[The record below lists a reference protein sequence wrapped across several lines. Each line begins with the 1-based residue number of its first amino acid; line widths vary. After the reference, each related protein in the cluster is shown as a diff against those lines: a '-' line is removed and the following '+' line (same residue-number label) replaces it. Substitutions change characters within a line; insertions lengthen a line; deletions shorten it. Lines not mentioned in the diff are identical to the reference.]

1 MLKNSP
7 TRASKQ
13 SEAGVGRE
21 RQETSGI
28 TTIKQKNTPVG
39 GNHHGLKDKSAPSNV
54 RAPMKDYKKK
64 KKKNQA
70 DVPSQIKSLN
80 FHG

>member
-7 TRASKQ
+7 TRASEQ

-21 RQETSGI
+21 RQETPGI

-54 RAPMKDYKKK
+54 RAPMKDYQKKK
-64 KKKNQA
+64 KT
-70 DVPSQIKSLN
+70 
-80 FHG
+80 